1 MAFPGTYNISYY
13 KGDTYEFR
21 IYPKTAD
28 GNAFD
33 LTPYVG
39 GSYDD
44 DNNPATPVVNADS
57 VVFSFASSRDASAPH
72 KCYASISQDK
82 KYVTCVIRPE
92 DAQYLT
98 TGTTYVYDV
107 QIFKPASGLITYPT
121 IHTLLTG
128 TISVTGQ
135 VSKW

>member
-21 IYPKTAD
+21 IYPKEAD
-28 GNAFD
+28 GDAFN
-33 LTPYVG
+33 LSPYVG
-39 GSYDD
+39 GAYDD
-44 DNNPATPVVNADS
+44 DNNPLTPTVNAGD
-57 VVFSFASSRDASAPH
+57 VVFSFAESRGEPDPH
-72 KCYASISQDK
+72 KCFAQISENNDFI
-82 KYVTCVIRPE
+82 TCVIRPE

-98 TGTTYVYDV
+98 AGTTYVYDV
-107 QIFKPASGLITYPT
+107 QIFKPADGLVSYPT

-128 TISVTGQ
+128 NITVTDQ